1 MSHVSNVMQIYTT
14 HGMYICT
21 HIESSKTKKPRHLK
35 CGTIDSAKPGKIV
48 QGHSK
53 DAESHYLPQ
62 IANLLGGVDEI
73 HPGFDD
79 C

>member
-1 MSHVSNVMQIYTT
+1 MCLMLCRFTHA

-21 HIESSKTKKPRHLK
+21 HVESSKKPWHLK
-35 CGTIDSAKPGKIV
+35 CGAIDSAKPWKIV

-53 DAESHYLPQ
+53 DAESHYLPR
-62 IANLLGGVDEI
+62 IANLLGGGDEI

>member
-1 MSHVSNVMQIYTT
+1 MSHVSNVMQIYVS
-14 HGMYICT
+14 HGMHICT
-21 HIESSKTKKPRHLK
+21 HIESSKKKAWHLK

-62 IANLLGGVDEI
+62 IANLLGGGDEI
-73 HPGFDD
+73 DAGFDD